1 LPYGAVIL
9 VVNAAGDIDFLIAAI
24 MCGGRA
30 SRMKQQ
36 QQAGMEK
43 PLLKV
48 DGVAMVERVISAL
61 ASSDRFDRIIGA
73 ISPNTP
79 KTNEFLNSKGI
90 ETIETAGEGYS
101 QDLSQLLSKL
111 KPQKVMA
118 VPGDIPLLNS
128 HIVNEI
134 LNSIGDRQEHE
145 PAISIIIEKGF
156 VEGIGVKPS
165 IIILDKY
172 CHSGITI
179 FNTMAVG
186 SSEPVKEHYLVMN
199 RKEIAL
205 NVNTREELELAEKLL
220 V

>member
-1 LPYGAVIL
+1 
-9 VVNAAGDIDFLIAAI
+9 

-30 SRMKQQ
+30 SRMQQ
-36 QQAGMEK
+36 QEVIEK

-61 ASSDRFDRIIGA
+61 ASSHRFDRIVA
-73 ISPNTP
+73 AVSPNTQ
-79 KTNEFLNSKGI
+79 KTNEFLKSKGI

-101 QDLSQLLSKL
+101 QDLSHLLSKL
-111 KPQKVMA
+111 KPQKVVV

-128 HIVNEI
+128 QIVNEI
-134 LNSIGDRQEHE
+134 LDTIEDDDDDDRQEQE
-145 PAISIIIEKGF
+145 PAISIILERGF

-165 IIILDKY
+165 IVLMNQY

-179 FNTMAVG
+179 FNTMVAVG
-186 SSEPVKEHYLVMN
+186 TEPVEERYLVMN

-205 NVNTREELELAEKLL
+205 NVNTKEELELAEKLL

>member
-1 LPYGAVIL
+1 
-9 VVNAAGDIDFLIAAI
+9 

-30 SRMKQQ
+30 SRMQLVD
-36 QQAGMEK
+36 MEK

-48 DGVAMVERVISAL
+48 DGVEMVERVISAL
-61 ASSDRFDRIIGA
+61 ASSDRFDRIVA
-73 ISPNTP
+73 AVSPNTP
-79 KTNEFLNSKGI
+79 GTNKFLKSKAI

-101 QDLSQLLSKL
+101 RDLSYLLSIL
-111 KPQKVMA
+111 KPQKVVA

-128 HIVNEI
+128 QIVNEI
-134 LNSIGDRQEHE
+134 ISAIDDRQKQEA
-145 PAISIIIEKGF
+145 AISIILEKGF

-165 IIILDKY
+165 IVLNQY

-179 FNTMAVG
+179 FNTMVVG
-186 SSEPVKEHYLVMN
+186 AEPVEERYLVMN

-205 NVNTREELELAEKLL
+205 NVNTKEELELAEKLL

>member
-1 LPYGAVIL
+1 
-9 VVNAAGDIDFLIAAI
+9 

-30 SRMKQQ
+30 SRMKK
-36 QQAGMEK
+36 AGMEK

-48 DGVAMVERVISAL
+48 NGVTMVERVVSAL
-61 ASSDRFDRIIGA
+61 ASSDRFARIVA
-73 ISPNTP
+73 ATSPNTP
-79 KTNEFLNSKGI
+79 KTNEFLKSKGI

-118 VPGDIPLLNS
+118 VPADLPLLNS
-128 HIVNEI
+128 HIVDEI
-134 LNSIGDRQEHE
+134 LNSIADRQEHE

-156 VEGIGVKPS
+156 VERIGVKPS
-165 IIILDKY
+165 IIVLDQY

-179 FNTMAVG
+179 FNTMIVG
-186 SSEPVKEHYLVMN
+186 TEPVKEHYLVMN
-199 RKEIAL
+199 RKEIAI
-205 NVNTREELELAEKLL
+205 NVNTKEELELAEKLL

>member
-1 LPYGAVIL
+1 
-9 VVNAAGDIDFLIAAI
+9 
-24 MCGGRA
+24 
-30 SRMKQQ
+30 
-36 QQAGMEK
+36 MEK

-61 ASSDRFDRIIGA
+61 ASSDRFDRIIAA

-79 KTNEFLNSKGI
+79 KTNEFLKSKGI

-101 QDLSQLLSKL
+101 KDLSQLLSKL
-111 KPQKVMA
+111 KPHRVLA

-128 HIVNEI
+128 HVVNEI
-134 LNSIGDRQEHE
+134 LNSIANRQEHE

-156 VEGIGVKPS
+156 VVGIGGKPS
-165 IIILDKY
+165 IIVLDQY
-172 CHSGITI
+172 CHSGITL
-179 FNTMAVG
+179 FNTIVVG
-186 SSEPVKEHYLVMN
+186 TEPVKEHYLVMN

-205 NVNTREELELAEKLL
+205 NVNTREDLDLAEKLL